1 MKKNISNRFKIIYVS
16 VFVLLNTLNCFLLT
30 TNLFLKDLTPY
41 PRNIF
46 MFTNSFFGDFGLMI
60 VLVSLALILCKNDYR
75 RMRFLMGTSIVLSIL
90 YFGLTVYFGYYGMM
104 FSFYNLAAFASPG
117 GGDAFVFLLAS
128 VPTLL
133 TYSKPFFLL
142 SAVVMVVLFV
152 VFVRRHRKNP
162 EIRQYSFISK
172 SNRFTIGF
180 SVLLIGVLVM
190 ANSLSAYRVEIDDTW
205 YEDNTTPLY
214 GAETVGLLNYY
225 LYDAYSYFFTEKQ
238 GYSDQKRA
246 EIEAELEAYRAEIT
260 ASPIDGTLLGNSE
273 YEGLFAGK
281 NLLLIQIESMNNFVI
296 GLKVEVDGEWV
307 EVTPNLNA
315 MLADSVYFN
324 NYYTNVGI
332 GNTSDAEFTVLTGL
346 YPVGPTY
353 TVFEYAQVQYPTLPK
368 MFKAAG
374 YSTFSAHANTGI
386 FYERSTLHP
395 SLYGFDYHY
404 AEEDFEIT
412 EDQLIHTWLND
423 HDFLMENIDLMQAA
437 SASGPV
443 FSFAITISD
452 HMPYR
457 RPTDVALEDNWFPG
471 KTNLLPAGY
480 RVAEND
486 ILNEQFVGYLEHV
499 SYTDYAIGAAMD
511 YLETAGLAE
520 DTIVV
525 LYGDHGCGID
535 IYDMFYESPDQFSN
549 DLNGIITDTGL
560 DTQILLEREMLT
572 NIPFIIYDP
581 SYDETTSVL
590 KAQTVSLTRG
600 SNCTTRTIASLFG
613 LDQEY
618 YFGTDALSD
627 QRTFTYNP
635 RNLDIFVDGA
645 IISGTS
651 QEFVVTDEAMVDFY
665 TPQKVIAIIDSFL
678 EYKDFNDKLLRYEIF
693 PPLE

>member
-1 MKKNISNRFKIIYVS
+1 MKNISNRFKIIYVS

-30 TNLFLKDLTPY
+30 TNLFLKDLSPY

-46 MFTNSFFGDFGLMI
+46 MFTNSFFGDFGMMI
-60 VLVSLALILCKNDYR
+60 VLVGLALIVCKSDYR
-75 RMRFLMGTSIVLSIL
+75 RMRFLMWSSVVLSIF
-90 YFGLTVYFGYYGMM
+90 YFGLTVYFSYYGMM

-128 VPTLL
+128 VLTLL
-133 TYSKPFFLL
+133 AYSKPFFLL
-142 SAVVMVVLFV
+142 SAAVMIVLFV
-152 VFVRRHRKNP
+152 AFVRRHRKNP
-162 EIRQYSFISK
+162 EVRQFSLISR
-172 SNRFTIGF
+172 SNRFSIGF
-180 SVLLIGVLVM
+180 SVLIIGALIM

-225 LYDAYSYFFTEKQ
+225 LYDAYSYFFTEKP
-238 GYSDQKRA
+238 GYSDEKRD
-246 EIEAELEAYRAEIT
+246 EIKAQLEAYRAEIT
-260 ASPIDGTLLGNSE
+260 VSPIDGTPSGNSE

-281 NLLLIQIESMNNFVI
+281 NLLLIQMESVNNFVI

-332 GNTSDAEFTVLTGL
+332 GNTSDAEFTALTGL
-346 YPVGPTY
+346 YPIGPTY

-374 YSTFSAHANTGI
+374 YSAFSAHANTGI
-386 FYERSTLHP
+386 FYERAALHP
-395 SLYGFDYHY
+395 SLFGFDYHY

-423 HDFLMENIDLMQAA
+423 HDFLIENIDLMQAA

-457 RPTDVALEDNWFPG
+457 RPTDAASGDDWFPG
-471 KTNLLPAGY
+471 KTNLLPADY
-480 RVAEND
+480 RVAENVS
-486 ILNEQFVGYLEHV
+486 LNEQFVGYLEHI
-499 SYTDYAIGAAMD
+499 SYTDYALGAAMD
-511 YLETAGLAE
+511 YLETTGLAD

-535 IYDMFYESPDQFSN
+535 IYDMFYESPEKFSN
-549 DLNGIITDTGL
+549 DLNGLIADTGL
-560 DTQILLEREMLT
+560 DTQILLERAMLT

-581 SYDETTSVL
+581 SYDETGSVL
-590 KAQTVSLTRG
+590 KAQTISLTRG
-600 SNCTTRTIASLFG
+600 SNCTMRTIASLFG

-618 YFGTDALSD
+618 YFGIDALSD
-627 QRTFTYNP
+627 QRTYTYNP

-645 IISGTS
+645 VISGTS
-651 QEFVVTDEAMVDFY
+651 REFVVTDEAMLDFY
-665 TPQKVIAIIDSFL
+665 TPQKVLAIIDSFL
-678 EYKDFNDKLLRYEIF
+678 KYKDFNDKLLRYEIF